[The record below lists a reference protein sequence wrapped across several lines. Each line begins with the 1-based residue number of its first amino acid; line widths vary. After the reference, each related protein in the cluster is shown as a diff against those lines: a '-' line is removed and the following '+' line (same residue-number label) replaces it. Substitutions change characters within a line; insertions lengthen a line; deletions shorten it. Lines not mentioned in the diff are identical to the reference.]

1 MFARR
6 SFAALPSQPAAAAA
20 TLPVWLTQLTNP
32 YVGAGAAAAV
42 MAVAAGALVLFA
54 GDPHAGAPSVRL
66 ALAQPTPK
74 DLGALRPT
82 PSAPVLLDTLQPGQ
96 EALVPD
102 GGQAQITLPQGGS
115 VTGASSALSLTPGTP
130 GASMA
135 DAAPP
140 RPHSPPLPVAPITG
154 LSAPGP
160 TGPLPI
166 IAHDGRT
173 PAQAYARPFHDTG
186 KPRVA
191 LVIGGLGLNSAATKS
206 AIERLP
212 PEVTLSFVPYADN
225 LQGWIDLARANG
237 HEVLLEV
244 PMEPT
249 DFPNNDPGP
258 QTLMANAAPAE
269 TVKRLDWLLSR
280 ASGYFG
286 VANYLGGKFVTSD
299 SAMTAFTGQLKARG
313 LAFVDDGSASGRGAG
328 VPRASASS
336 VIDEQLAADSIDHAL
351 LGLEAAALQHGSAIG
366 SGFAY
371 PVTVEQ
377 VTHWAQG
384 LAGRGYQLAPAS
396 AVTRR

>member
-6 SFAALPSQPAAAAA
+6 SFATSPQPAPDAA
-20 TLPVWLTQLTNP
+20 PSGWLAHLTNP
-32 YVGAGAAAAV
+32 YVGAGAAAALMV
-42 MAVAAGALVLFA
+42 TAAGSLILFA
-54 GDPHAGAPSVRL
+54 GDPHAGAPTVRV
-66 ALAQPTPK
+66 ALASPSAK
-74 DLGALRPT
+74 DFGALHPAAA
-82 PSAPVLLDTLQPGQ
+82 APVLLDTLQPGA
-96 EALVPD
+96 EALLPD
-102 GGQAQITLPQGGS
+102 AGQAQITLPQGGS
-115 VTGASSALSLTPGTP
+115 VSGDPSALTAAA
-130 GASMA
+130 GAVAPPA
-135 DAAPP
+135 DSAPP
-140 RPHSPPLPVAPITG
+140 RPQSLPLPIAPITG

-160 TGPLPI
+160 NGPLPV
-166 IAHDGRT
+166 IAKDGRT
-173 PAQAYARPFHDTG
+173 PSQAYARPFHDTG

-237 HEVLLEV
+237 HEVLLEI

-249 DFPNNDPGP
+249 DYPNNDPGP

-269 TVKRLDWLLSR
+269 TVRRLDWLMGR

-299 SAMTAFTGQLKARG
+299 PAMSVFTTQLKARG
-313 LAFVDDGSASGRGAG
+313 LAFLDDGSAVGRGAG
-328 VPRASASS
+328 VPRASASA
-336 VIDEQLAADSIDHAL
+336 VIDEQLGADSIDHAL
-351 LGLEAAALQHGSAIG
+351 LGLEAQALQHGSSLG

-384 LAGRGYQLAPAS
+384 LATRGYQLVPAS
-396 AVTRR
+396 AVARR